1 MREFGTDLL
10 TFPVRHQA
18 LLTIRQQSPNFMQ
31 KIMQQ
36 LFELQALEFEK
47 TIPPDQAAHVA
58 SLRAAI
64 PQPMLAH
71 YDRMLVRGKKG
82 VALVHHQT
90 CSGCHMQVPL
100 GVVLNLKSS
109 DDVRLCETCQRY
121 LYLPADPL
129 EFSQPAP
136 VATIAA
142 VTPVKKAR
150 RRQLAKA

>member
-1 MREFGTDLL
+1 MRYG
-10 TFPVRHQA
+10 R
-18 LLTIRQQSPNFMQ
+18 IRQQWPNFMQ

-36 LFELQALEFEK
+36 LFELQGLEFEQ
-47 TIPPDQAAHVA
+47 TVPPDQAAHVA

-64 PQPMLAH
+64 PQPILAH
-71 YDRMLVRGKKG
+71 YDRMRVRGKKG

-100 GVVLNLKSS
+100 GVVLNLKSC

-129 EFSQPAP
+129 AFSAPVPAAP
-136 VATIAA
+136 VAK
-142 VTPVKKAR
+142 VKPVKKVS
-150 RRQLAKA
+150 RRQLAKT